1 MFHKICMF
9 AHSLWEKE
17 LLQDF
22 VRVTQCSLRLCFQ
35 HIDSKYTADN
45 MHNGDKNKENDGLG
59 HNKHSMKMQHCK

>member
-1 MFHKICMF
+1 
-9 AHSLWEKE
+9 
-17 LLQDF
+17 LQDF

-59 HNKHSMKMQHCK
+59 HNKHNMKMQHCK